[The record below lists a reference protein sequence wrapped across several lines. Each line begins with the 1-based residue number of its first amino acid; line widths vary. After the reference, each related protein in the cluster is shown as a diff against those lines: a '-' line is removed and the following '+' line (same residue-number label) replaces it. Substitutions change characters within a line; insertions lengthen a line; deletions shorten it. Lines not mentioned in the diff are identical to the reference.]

1 MVRTKYGLGKVS
13 VFKYLSGLLPGKDPM
28 ISTNETVARWE
39 SINNNDGNDMQQLL
53 PPFLLRTSCYW

>member
-39 SINNNDGNDMQQLL
+39 SINNDGNDNSIL
-53 PPFLLRTSCYW
+53 PPFLLRTSC